1 MESTSNSSAVPNS
14 RCPVA
19 SSTSASPRQ
28 REEEDHPEEIWRSQ
42 FKRILLVVALLLV
55 MMSSVALPSEA
66 AYAPSKSSPKTNA
79 YATMLYMGTPRDYE
93 FYVAARVML
102 QTLLHFKV
110 DADLVVIASQDV
122 PLKWTKTL

>member
-1 MESTSNSSAVPNS
+1 M
-14 RCPVA
+14 
-19 SSTSASPRQ
+19 
-28 REEEDHPEEIWRSQ
+28 
-42 FKRILLVVALLLV
+42 ALLLV

-122 PLKWTKTL
+122 PLKWRKTL

>member
-19 SSTSASPRQ
+19 SSTSAPPRQ

-66 AYAPSKSSPKTNA
+66 AYAPSKSNA